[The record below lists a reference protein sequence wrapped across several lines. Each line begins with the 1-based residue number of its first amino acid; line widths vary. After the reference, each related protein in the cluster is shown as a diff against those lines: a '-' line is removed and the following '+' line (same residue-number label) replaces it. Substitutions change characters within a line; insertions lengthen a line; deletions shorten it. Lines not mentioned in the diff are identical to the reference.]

1 MLSLLVRHQ
10 LTVFAPQNDD
20 EVFVRCLVQR
30 LDVLAKTADDPA
42 STIDFFKLFILQRPL
57 EIEAALG
64 QQPRQAVEAPFIAEL
79 IDTVSSLFIEL
90 QTEHC

>member
-20 EVFVRCLVQR
+20 DEFVRCLIQR
-30 LDVLAKTADDPA
+30 LDVLARAADDPA
-42 STIDFFKLFILQRPL
+42 STIDFFKLFILQRPS

-79 IDTVSSLFIEL
+79 IDTVSSLCIVI
-90 QTEHC
+90 QTELC